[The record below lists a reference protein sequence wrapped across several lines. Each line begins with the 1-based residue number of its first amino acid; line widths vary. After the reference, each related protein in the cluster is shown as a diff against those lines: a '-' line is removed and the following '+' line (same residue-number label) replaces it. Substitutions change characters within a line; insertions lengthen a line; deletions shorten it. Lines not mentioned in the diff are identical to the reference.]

1 MNLLLLSSVLISF
14 LSALI
19 FIPYWLRK
27 SKEINY
33 LWKDMNKFGNPK
45 NVAGSGGLIVVL
57 SFVLGV
63 LYYTFIR
70 IFILETENGI
80 TTKIFALLAVILIF
94 AILGFVD
101 DFLGWER
108 GGLSIKF
115 RLFLAF
121 FASIPIVVINVG
133 DSEMFIPFLGA
144 INFGLLYS
152 LLIVPIG
159 IVGASTTYNI
169 LAGFNGLET
178 GQGIIILSFLSFVAY
193 ATGSPWLALIGLIMV
208 TSLIAFYFYNRC
220 PAKVFPGDILTY
232 SVGGLIAI
240 MAIFGNFE
248 KIAIFVFI
256 PYILEVFLK
265 VRGRLKKQSFAIP
278 NKDGSLE
285 MPYNKIYAMTHLS
298 LFILKKFKKKV
309 YEKDVVHLIFAFE
322 IILCLSALV
331 LFREAL
337 FL

>member
-1 MNLLLLSSVLISF
+1 MNILLLSPILIGF

-33 LWKDMNKFGNPK
+33 LWRDMNKFNNPK
-45 NVAGSGGLIVVL
+45 NVAGSGGLIVIL

-63 LYYTFIR
+63 LYYLFIR
-70 IFILETENGI
+70 TFVFEAENGI
-80 TTKIFALLAVILIF
+80 ITKIFVLLAVILIF
-94 AILGFVD
+94 AILGFID

-121 FASIPIVVINVG
+121 FASIPLIVVNAG
-133 DSEMFIPFLGA
+133 DSEMFIPFFGA
-144 INFGLLYS
+144 INFGLLYP
-152 LLIVPIG
+152 LLFVPIG
-159 IVGASTTYNI
+159 VAGAATTYNF

-178 GQGIIILSFLSFVAY
+178 GQGIIILTFLSFISFI
-193 ATGSPWLALIGLIMV
+193 TGSSWLALIGLIMV
-208 TSLIAFYFYNRC
+208 ASLIAFYFYNKY

-232 SVGGLIAI
+232 SIGGLIAV

-265 VRGRLKKQSFAIP
+265 LRGRLKKQSFAIP
-278 NKDGSLE
+278 GKDGSLE
-285 MPYNKIYAMTHLS
+285 MPYNKIYGLTHLS
-298 LFILKKFKKKV
+298 LFVIKKFKKKV
-309 YEKDVVHLIFAFE
+309 YEKDVTYLIFVFQ
-322 IILCLSALV
+322 IILCLSALIIFRGE
-331 LFREAL
+331 LF
-337 FL
+337 